1 MEHARTRILV
11 IAKASGGRWAIAVV
25 VSDSKPEMLSLNT
38 DVWLQPRPI
47 DAALRLTVTTEANK
61 DTVRTSR
68 KAGARTTGGR
78 S

>member
-1 MEHARTRILV
+1 M
-11 IAKASGGRWAIAVV
+11 V
-25 VSDSKPEMLSLNT
+25 VSDSKPEMLSLKT

-68 KAGARTTGGR
+68 RAGARTTGGR